1 MKTTREQ
8 FDQWLHADE
17 GEHLEFKMAENRYNF
32 EELTRYCVALANEQ
46 GGKFIL
52 GVTDKRPRCP
62 VGTRAFQNLERTK
75 AGLVER
81 LHLRIE
87 AEEFEHD
94 GRRIVIFHVPSRP
107 IGMPVH
113 YKGAYWMRG
122 GDALVPMSPDQ
133 LKRIFDEA
141 APDFSAEICADAAL
155 TDLDVA
161 AIEDFRRRWMQKS
174 GNEKLAG
181 HSIERLLIDA
191 ELAVDGG
198 ITYAALIL
206 FGTRSALGRHLAQS
220 EVVFEYRSGEA
231 SGPAQQRLDLREGF
245 FLIYDRLW
253 ETIDLRND
261 VQHYRDGLF
270 VWDVPTFTES
280 VVREALLNAASHR
293 DYRLGGSI
301 FVRQY
306 PRRLEVVSPG
316 GFPPGVTADNI
327 LWAQSPRNR
336 RVAEAFGRCGLVER
350 SGQGAN
356 LMFEESVKQS
366 KRLPDY
372 TRSDD
377 FQVALTLHG
386 EVQDPL
392 FLKYLERLGEER
404 LKSFGTDHF
413 LVLDQVHSEHA
424 VPDGLRPVLNELIEM
439 GAVERTGRGR
449 GTRYFLSRRFYE
461 LAGKR
466 GHYTRRKGLDRE
478 TNKTLLLRHIEQ
490 SRKTGCKLRE
500 LRQVLP
506 SESKDAVQKMLQ
518 ELKREGKAKVEGRTS
533 AGRWFPARGDKTDA
547 P

>member
-1 MKTTREQ
+1 MKTSREQ
-8 FDQWLHADE
+8 FAHWLQADE
-17 GEHLEFKMAENRYNF
+17 GEHLEFKKAENRYDF

-46 GGKFIL
+46 GGKFVL
-52 GVTDKRPRCP
+52 GVTDKRPRRP
-62 VGTRAFQNLERTK
+62 LGTRAFQNLERTK

-87 AEEFEHD
+87 TEQFDYD
-94 GRRIVIFHVPSRP
+94 GKRVVIFHVPSRP

-113 YKGAYWMRG
+113 YKGTYWMRG

-133 LKRIFDEA
+133 LKRIFDES
-141 APDFSAEICADAAL
+141 APDFSSEICPTATLD
-155 TDLDVA
+155 DLDVS
-161 AIEDFRRRWMQKS
+161 AIEDFRKRWIYKS

-181 HSIERLLIDA
+181 HDIQRLLTDA
-191 ELAVDGG
+191 ELAVDGAV
-198 ITYAALIL
+198 TYAALIL
-206 FGTRSALGRHLAQS
+206 FGTRAALGRHLSQC

-231 SGPAQQRLDLREGF
+231 TGPAQQRLDLREGF

-253 ETIDLRND
+253 ETINRRND
-261 VQHYRDGLF
+261 AQHYRDGLF

-280 VVREALLNAASHR
+280 VVREALLNATSHR

-316 GFPPGVTADNI
+316 GFPPGVTAENI
-327 LWAQSPRNR
+327 LWSQSPRNR
-336 RVAEAFGRCGLVER
+336 RVAEAFARCGLVER

-372 TRSDD
+372 TLTDE
-377 FQVALTLHG
+377 FQVWLTLHG

-404 LKSFGTDHF
+404 LKGFGTDHF
-413 LVLDQVHSEHA
+413 LVLDQVHSERV
-424 VPDGLRPVLNELIEM
+424 VPDGLRPVLNELIDM
-439 GAVERTGRGR
+439 GAVERTGKGR
-449 GTRYFLSRRFYE
+449 GTRYLLSRRFYD
-461 LAGKR
+461 LAGKK

-478 TNKTLLLRHIEQ
+478 TNKALLLRHIEQ
-490 SRKTGCKLRE
+490 SRKTGSKLRE

-506 SESKDAVQKMLQ
+506 SESKDSVQKMLQ
-518 ELKREGKAKVEGRTS
+518 ELKREKKARVEGRTS
-533 AGRWFPARGDKTDA
+533 AGKWFPVNGGETNAL
-547 P
+547 